1 MMVLSWY
8 NYLLYCVCI
17 FCSNYPVSFLIYSP
31 LALEFGFDN
40 YATVR
45 SDPDLA
51 DVHKTPE
58 FDNLM
63 DKYDKRFRNPLGIF
77 GRKKD

>member
-1 MMVLSWY
+1 ML
-8 NYLLYCVCI
+8 
-17 FCSNYPVSFLIYSP
+17 CSNSPISFMNYFP
-31 LALEFGFDN
+31 LVECGFDN

-58 FDNLM
+58 FANLM
-63 DKYDKRFRNPLGIF
+63 DKYDKRFRNPLDIF
-77 GRKKD
+77 GRKQD